1 MWATAERRP
10 CLGLPVLLHSPEFAL
25 ATSLEHGYKRG
36 THADGLQTLV
46 DATMLLP
53 ACKAERLLP
62 LIARLA
68 LRQGFA
74 KLLATLR
81 EAGQT
86 AIADTWQA
94 VSRTDTVRNNSDN
107 DGILAPA
114 NVRDGRRLEKSLLS
128 RPAVYRL
135 WEGLGRKASLERML
149 LRTLGPMSKPTA
161 WSPQCEFDY
170 DLCDARVMDR
180 IGGPG
185 WGWPEGKTCF
195 WSDRGD
201 ARLLIPL
208 QKLGNHLLLFRIAE
222 SRVSSANVSVH
233 VFANGM
239 FITTMEFKEES
250 QTSQYSFFVPK
261 RALFG
266 PWLELSVP
274 ASRLQREPPAGSRRA
289 SSCCAACRRDAFR
302 CSTPTGSSARN
313 ARRAQPGR
321 SSRDRSQETGKFLRI
336 KAKIEASP
344 HHGHGELP
352 EGFDPYVYVLSHA
365 DLFEAEVE
373 PFDHYL
379 QFGRRRKARV
389 ALKRN

>member
-1 MWATAERRP
+1 
-10 CLGLPVLLHSPEFAL
+10 
-25 ATSLEHGYKRG
+25 
-36 THADGLQTLV
+36 
-46 DATMLLP
+46 
-53 ACKAERLLP
+53 
-62 LIARLA
+62 
-68 LRQGFA
+68 
-74 KLLATLR
+74 
-81 EAGQT
+81 
-86 AIADTWQA
+86 
-94 VSRTDTVRNNSDN
+94 
-107 DGILAPA
+107 
-114 NVRDGRRLEKSLLS
+114 
-128 RPAVYRL
+128 
-135 WEGLGRKASLERML
+135 ML

-266 PWLELSVP
+266 PWLELSFRPQAFSGDRQPDLEGFVMLRSVP
-274 ASRLQREPPAGSRRA
+274 ARRLQVFDANWFFSAQCTPELNLRILKGQEPEA
-289 SSCCAACRRDAFR
+289 
-302 CSTPTGSSARN
+302 
-313 ARRAQPGR
+313 
-321 SSRDRSQETGKFLRI
+321 GKFLRI

-352 EGFDPYVYVLSHA
+352 QGFDPYVYVLSHA

-379 QFGRRRKARV
+379 QFGRRE
-389 ALKRN
+389 KRAWR